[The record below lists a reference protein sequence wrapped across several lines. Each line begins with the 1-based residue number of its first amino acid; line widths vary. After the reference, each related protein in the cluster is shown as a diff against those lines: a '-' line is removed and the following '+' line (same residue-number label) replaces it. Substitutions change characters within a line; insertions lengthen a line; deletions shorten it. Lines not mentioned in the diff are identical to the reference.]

1 MVNFFLQGLLVLRKR
16 NHSFKVSICL
26 LWADLRMIHDGLGI
40 WEIRHESI
48 IFFCSFICNKQVH
61 ITLIIFSYACILKM
75 IFSLSLSII
84 HNALISMCQRIAE
97 KKPTMQLRASVEHF
111 NSKSDFFFIKIQI
124 RGWIIPEASSLLL
137 RIYVRNHSY
146 GCILQSNII
155 EQFLFASVDISDHS
169 ESY

>member
-1 MVNFFLQGLLVLRKR
+1 
-16 NHSFKVSICL
+16 
-26 LWADLRMIHDGLGI
+26 
-40 WEIRHESI
+40 
-48 IFFCSFICNKQVH
+48 
-61 ITLIIFSYACILKM
+61 
-75 IFSLSLSII
+75 
-84 HNALISMCQRIAE
+84 
-97 KKPTMQLRASVEHF
+97 MQLRASVEHF